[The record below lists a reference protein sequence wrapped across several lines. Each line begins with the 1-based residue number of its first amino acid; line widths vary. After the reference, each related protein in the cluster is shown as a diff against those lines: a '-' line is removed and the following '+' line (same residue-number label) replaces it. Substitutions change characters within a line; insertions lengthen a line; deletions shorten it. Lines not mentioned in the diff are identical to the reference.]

1 MLDSLLK
8 LADSLN
14 EILRRAVRPLV
25 TLGFAYA
32 FIILTFQK
40 IVSAE
45 VFVGIVVLVIKYWF
59 DSREE
64 PRNGKTAQP
73 EVKPCGG
80 SDRYFSRVCWPL
92 SWPASCLRLSSDRWW
107 RWNGGYCTGPGDP
120 GSWRLWFPLA
130 WPEQ

>member
-1 MLDSLLK
+1 MIDGLLK

-14 EILRRAVRPLV
+14 ETLRRAVRPLV

-40 IVSAE
+40 VVSAE

-64 PRNGKTAQP
+64 PRNGKPT
-73 EVKPCGG
+73 ESEK
-80 SDRYFSRVCWPL
+80 
-92 SWPASCLRLSSDRWW
+92 
-107 RWNGGYCTGPGDP
+107 TT
-120 GSWRLWFPLA
+120 
-130 WPEQ
+130 

>member
-1 MLDSLLK
+1 MLDGILK

-14 EILRRAVRPLV
+14 YLLRQAVRPLI

-64 PRNGKTAQP
+64 PRNGKPAEP
-73 EVKPCGG
+73 EVKP
-80 SDRYFSRVCWPL
+80 
-92 SWPASCLRLSSDRWW
+92 
-107 RWNGGYCTGPGDP
+107 
-120 GSWRLWFPLA
+120 
-130 WPEQ
+130 

>member
-1 MLDSLLK
+1 MLDAILK

-14 EILRRAVRPLV
+14 ETLRRAVRPLV

-45 VFVGIVVLVIKYWF
+45 VFVGVVVLVIKYWF

-64 PRNGKTAQP
+64 PRNGK
-73 EVKPCGG
+73 
-80 SDRYFSRVCWPL
+80 
-92 SWPASCLRLSSDRWW
+92 
-107 RWNGGYCTGPGDP
+107 PGEP
-120 GSWRLWFPLA
+120 VEKSTS
-130 WPEQ
+130 

>member
-64 PRNGKTAQP
+64 PRNGKTEQP
-73 EVKPCGG
+73 EVKP
-80 SDRYFSRVCWPL
+80 
-92 SWPASCLRLSSDRWW
+92 
-107 RWNGGYCTGPGDP
+107 
-120 GSWRLWFPLA
+120 
-130 WPEQ
+130 

>member
-1 MLDSLLK
+1 MFDSLLK
-8 LADSLN
+8 VADSLN
-14 EILRRAVRPLV
+14 ETLRRAVRPLV

-64 PRNGKTAQP
+64 PRNGKP
-73 EVKPCGG
+73 K
-80 SDRYFSRVCWPL
+80 
-92 SWPASCLRLSSDRWW
+92 
-107 RWNGGYCTGPGDP
+107 
-120 GSWRLWFPLA
+120 
-130 WPEQ
+130 

>member
-1 MLDSLLK
+1 MLDSILK

-45 VFVGIVVLVIKYWF
+45 VFVGVAVLILKYWF
-59 DSREE
+59 DSREKPE
-64 PRNGKTAQP
+64 SNGTN
-73 EVKPCGG
+73 
-80 SDRYFSRVCWPL
+80 
-92 SWPASCLRLSSDRWW
+92 
-107 RWNGGYCTGPGDP
+107 NGTD
-120 GSWRLWFPLA
+120 
-130 WPEQ
+130 QKI

>member
-1 MLDSLLK
+1 MVDSLLK

-40 IVSAE
+40 VVSSE

-59 DSREE
+59 DSSDE
-64 PRNGKTAQP
+64 PKNGAAKEP
-73 EVKPCGG
+73 EPIVKP
-80 SDRYFSRVCWPL
+80 
-92 SWPASCLRLSSDRWW
+92 
-107 RWNGGYCTGPGDP
+107 TG
-120 GSWRLWFPLA
+120 
-130 WPEQ
+130 

>member
-1 MLDSLLK
+1 MLYSLLK
-8 LADSLN
+8 VADSLN

-64 PRNGKTAQP
+64 PRNGKIEEPVGGQP
-73 EVKPCGG
+73 STPKP
-80 SDRYFSRVCWPL
+80 
-92 SWPASCLRLSSDRWW
+92 
-107 RWNGGYCTGPGDP
+107 
-120 GSWRLWFPLA
+120 
-130 WPEQ
+130 